1 MTDAIPFEPG
11 ALPPETERLRRE
23 VRDFLADALADY
35 DPAAL
40 AKSWAEGDPDFSRK
54 VAAKGWIGM
63 TWPRKY
69 GGRESSMLER
79 YVVLEEMLAA
89 GAPVGLHWIADRQS
103 GPLILK
109 FGSEEQRQAVL
120 PKIARGE
127 AFFCIGMSEPDSGSD
142 LASIRTRAERA
153 DGGWLVNGTKVWT
166 SGAHRCHYM
175 IGLFRTDTAAESKHE
190 GLSQFLVDMQ
200 TPGITIRPIHNLTGE
215 HDFNEIH
222 FEDAFLP
229 DAALIGNAGDGWK
242 QVLAELAFERAGPE
256 RYMSNFPMIRRIVD
270 AVGQDPGERAAV
282 AVGRMVAQ
290 IATLRELSLSVAG
303 MQQTGADPALQGTV
317 VKELGVTFEQSIP
330 GIAHDIV
337 GRAPLLAN
345 GDDFDR
351 ALAYVTQASVSFSL
365 RGGTREVVR
374 GIIARGLGLR

>member
-1 MTDAIPFEPG
+1 MTDSIPFEPG
-11 ALPPETERLRRE
+11 TLPPETEALRQE
-23 VRDFLADALADY
+23 VRDFLAEALADY
-35 DPAAL
+35 DPAVL

-69 GGRESSMLER
+69 GGQERTMLER
-79 YVVLEEMLAA
+79 YVVIEELLAG
-89 GAPVGLHWIADRQS
+89 GAPVCLHWIADRQS
-103 GPLILK
+103 GPLILH
-109 FGSEEQRQAVL
+109 FGSEEMRQDIL
-120 PKIARGE
+120 PRITRGE

-142 LASIRTRAERA
+142 LASVRTRADRT
-153 DGGWLVNGTKVWT
+153 DGGWLVNGAKIWT

-175 IGLFRTDTAAESKHE
+175 IGLFRTDTKAESKHE
-190 GLSQFLVDMQ
+190 GLSQFLVDMK
-200 TPGITIRPIHNLTGE
+200 TPGITIRPIHNMTGD
-215 HDFNEIH
+215 HDFNEVH
-222 FEDAFLP
+222 FDDVFLP
-229 DAALIGNAGDGWK
+229 DSALIGKEGDGWK
-242 QVLAELAFERAGPE
+242 QVIAELAFERAGPE
-256 RYMSNFPMIRRIVD
+256 RYMSNLPMIRQIVS

-290 IATLRELSLSVAG
+290 VATMREMSLSVAG
-303 MQQTGADPALQGTV
+303 MQEAGGDPALQGTV

-337 GRAPLLAN
+337 GAAPLLEH
-345 GDDFDR
+345 GSTFDR